1 MQTTPVVIAAVCGP
15 FVLTVVAIGLATTTL
30 ARRARRDEA
39 AEDSGAG
46 SEAAAALVASLLHV
60 VPISLAQAT
69 DYASDVIVASSLLA
83 SGDAQ
88 QAALGWIAV
97 GALGLSLVFAWVS
110 LLGFAC
116 EGTYSP
122 YGSDAELEPHQLLT
136 AALLAPFN
144 LHVLYLGVVY
154 SRAIAGAGRGDKDR
168 SPKYQSAGWY
178 VMFVTLKLLETSVK
192 SVPLAVVV
200 VAAIV
205 AGGGTGSVLLWA
217 SLSITCLSMSYGLFM
232 QAMENASDNGD
243 TCKEHQGQRL
253 EIFLCVLIHL
263 VWTVGAV
270 GCAMGATELGVG
282 RWMAPGAML
291 LLGLIQ
297 AVVAVAV
304 EGRDLA
310 DQLRRSLH
318 VNTFAGSVL
327 DLPILLG
334 GGHVTY
340 GADLADGSGHLY
352 KRLLIF
358 LARRLALAA
367 CAAVGLAF
375 AWSPARA
382 ALLGALLLLDT
393 LAASP
398 RLCRH
403 FALGFLSPKDTN
415 DEREILILRHD
426 GVDLLRLLLRLAWGL
441 LALPLVGI
449 RRLVHGRQT
458 T

>member
-1 MQTTPVVIAAVCGP
+1 MQTLVVAAAVCGP

-30 ARRARRDEA
+30 ARRARR
-39 AEDSGAG
+39 EDSGAG
-46 SEAAAALVASLLHV
+46 SKAAAALVASLLHV

-154 SRAIAGAGRGDKDR
+154 SRAIAGADETKKDR
-168 SPKYQSAGWY
+168 RGKSVSPKEQSAGWY
-178 VMFVTLKLLETSVK
+178 YMFVTLKLLETSVE

-232 QAMENASDNGD
+232 QAMDNTSNSDGS
-243 TCKEHQGQRL
+243 THEVHQGQRL

-263 VWTVGAV
+263 V
-270 GCAMGATELGVG
+270 
-282 RWMAPGAML
+282 
-291 LLGLIQ
+291 
-297 AVVAVAV
+297 
-304 EGRDLA
+304 
-310 DQLRRSLH
+310 
-318 VNTFAGSVL
+318 
-327 DLPILLG
+327 
-334 GGHVTY
+334 
-340 GADLADGSGHLY
+340 
-352 KRLLIF
+352 
-358 LARRLALAA
+358 
-367 CAAVGLAF
+367 
-375 AWSPARA
+375 
-382 ALLGALLLLDT
+382 
-393 LAASP
+393 
-398 RLCRH
+398 
-403 FALGFLSPKDTN
+403 
-415 DEREILILRHD
+415 
-426 GVDLLRLLLRLAWGL
+426 
-441 LALPLVGI
+441 
-449 RRLVHGRQT
+449 
-458 T
+458 

>member
-1 MQTTPVVIAAVCGP
+1 MQTPVAIAAVCGP

-46 SEAAAALVASLLHV
+46 SKAAAALVTSLLHV

-116 EGTYSP
+116 AGTWT
-122 YGSDAELEPHQLLT
+122 YGSDDKLAPHQLLT

-154 SRAIAGAGRGDKDR
+154 SRAIAGADRGRSN
-168 SPKYQSAGWY
+168 SPKHQNSGWY
-178 VMFVTLKLLETSVK
+178 FMFVTLKLLETSVE

-232 QAMENASDNGD
+232 QAMDNTSNSDGS
-243 TCKEHQGQRL
+243 THEVHQGQRL

-263 VWTVGAV
+263 V
-270 GCAMGATELGVG
+270 
-282 RWMAPGAML
+282 
-291 LLGLIQ
+291 
-297 AVVAVAV
+297 
-304 EGRDLA
+304 
-310 DQLRRSLH
+310 
-318 VNTFAGSVL
+318 
-327 DLPILLG
+327 
-334 GGHVTY
+334 
-340 GADLADGSGHLY
+340 
-352 KRLLIF
+352 
-358 LARRLALAA
+358 
-367 CAAVGLAF
+367 
-375 AWSPARA
+375 
-382 ALLGALLLLDT
+382 
-393 LAASP
+393 
-398 RLCRH
+398 
-403 FALGFLSPKDTN
+403 
-415 DEREILILRHD
+415 
-426 GVDLLRLLLRLAWGL
+426 
-441 LALPLVGI
+441 
-449 RRLVHGRQT
+449 
-458 T
+458 

>member
-1 MQTTPVVIAAVCGP
+1 MQTTAVAAAVCGP

-69 DYASDVIVASSLLA
+69 DYASDVIVAISLIA

-178 VMFVTLKLLETSVK
+178 VMFVTLKLLETSVE

-232 QAMENASDNGD
+232 QAMDNTSNSDGS
-243 TCKEHQGQRL
+243 THEVHQGQRL

-263 VWTVGAV
+263 V
-270 GCAMGATELGVG
+270 
-282 RWMAPGAML
+282 
-291 LLGLIQ
+291 
-297 AVVAVAV
+297 
-304 EGRDLA
+304 
-310 DQLRRSLH
+310 
-318 VNTFAGSVL
+318 
-327 DLPILLG
+327 
-334 GGHVTY
+334 
-340 GADLADGSGHLY
+340 
-352 KRLLIF
+352 
-358 LARRLALAA
+358 
-367 CAAVGLAF
+367 
-375 AWSPARA
+375 
-382 ALLGALLLLDT
+382 
-393 LAASP
+393 
-398 RLCRH
+398 
-403 FALGFLSPKDTN
+403 
-415 DEREILILRHD
+415 
-426 GVDLLRLLLRLAWGL
+426 
-441 LALPLVGI
+441 
-449 RRLVHGRQT
+449 
-458 T
+458 